1 MIATVQ
7 TTASQ
12 TSLPAGVPRKRARA
26 ASTVVVNGLCSAIG
40 WSQLGMVSTGTKAE
54 ETNVNGKRMVNPYA
68 FDASGE
74 EAERPMKA
82 NTQEKA

>member
-1 MIATVQ
+1 
-7 TTASQ
+7 
-12 TSLPAGVPRKRARA
+12 
-26 ASTVVVNGLCSAIG
+26 
-40 WSQLGMVSTGTKAE
+40 MVSTGTKAE